1 MYYRSLNAYL
11 SNPMPRIENDLQHR
25 QTATIAEREEE
36 LQNQIQSKT
45 IFYGGQLED
54 KLNKRFQEFED
65 DLTSIIDEKLE
76 LLETKIKLADLYQDD
91 SDDESS
97 DDESSDDESSDDEP
111 ESEPE
116 TDDDSSDEEND
127 AEMNKEE
134 QRKKYMKDYHRK
146 YYLKNKAD
154 KLKRQIKQQ

>member
-76 LLETKIKLADLYQDD
+76 LLETKIKLQDLYQDEDDD
-91 SDDESS
+91 SSS

-127 AEMNKEE
+127 AEMNKQE

>member
-76 LLETKIKLADLYQDD
+76 LLETKIKLQDLYQDEEDDD
-91 SDDESS
+91 SSS
-97 DDESSDDESSDDEP
+97 DEEPETEPETEP

-127 AEMNKEE
+127 AEMNKQE

>member
-76 LLETKIKLADLYQDD
+76 LLETKIKLQDLYQDEDDD
-91 SDDESS
+91 SSS

>member
-76 LLETKIKLADLYQDD
+76 LLETKIKLADLYQDEDDD

-97 DDESSDDESSDDEP
+97 DDETEPETEP

-127 AEMNKEE
+127 AEMNKQE

>member
-1 MYYRSLNAYL
+1 MYYKQLNGFVL
-11 SNPMPRIENDLQHR
+11 QPHTRIEDNLLHR
-25 QTATIAEREEE
+25 QSATIAEREDE
-36 LQNQIQSKT
+36 LKAQIKNKNV
-45 IFYGGQLED
+45 FFGAGEMD
-54 KLNKRFQEFED
+54 ALNARMDEFED
-65 DLTSIIDEKLE
+65 DITYVIDKKIA
-76 LLETKIKLADLYQDD
+76 LLEAQIKLQDLYQDEEDDD
-91 SDDESS
+91 SSS
-97 DDESSDDESSDDEP
+97 DEEPETEPETEP

-127 AEMNKEE
+127 AQMNKEE

>member
-54 KLNKRFQEFED
+54 KLNKRLNEFED
-65 DLTSIIDEKLE
+65 DITYVIDKKIA
-76 LLETKIKLADLYQDD
+76 LLEAQIKLQDLYQDEEDDD
-91 SDDESS
+91 SSS
-97 DDESSDDESSDDEP
+97 DEEPETEPETEP

-127 AEMNKEE
+127 AEMNKQE